1 MIETANQKHD
11 NAEHYTDQGH
21 VVDRLFTE
29 LNTVNQPSET
39 DQSVLGSD
47 HRYFQ
52 IEGIEMTSFTKTE
65 MSTMTKWKEK
75 EQACPTK
82 KYTLYR
88 VTHDKDDSKQMN
100 TMNLNR

>member
-1 MIETANQKHD
+1 MIETANQMHD

-29 LNTVNQPSET
+29 LNTANQPSET

-47 HRYFQ
+47 HHYFQ
-52 IEGIEMTSFTKTE
+52 LEGIEMTSSTKTE

-75 EQACPTK
+75 DQACPTTNTH
-82 KYTLYR
+82 YTELHTIKMIQSR
-88 VTHDKDDSKQMN
+88 
-100 TMNLNR
+100 